1 MLFKHLIVKEIIN
14 LHHNCNLMQGNYTKI
29 TVSNLKLALILLYC
43 RIMIRE
49 HVINSQIQNG
59 CVLSYLTIR
68 SIFLKLDIN
77 YSKNS
82 NNQKFEFF

>member
-1 MLFKHLIVKEIIN
+1 
-14 LHHNCNLMQGNYTKI
+14 MQGNYTKI
-29 TVSNLKLALILLYC
+29 TVSNLKSALILHC
-43 RIMIRE
+43 QIMIWE
-49 HVINSQIQNG
+49 HVNNSQFQNG

-82 NNQKFEFF
+82 NNQKFEFFE

>member
-1 MLFKHLIVKEIIN
+1 
-14 LHHNCNLMQGNYTKI
+14 MQGNYTKI
-29 TVSNLKLALILLYC
+29 TVSNLKSALILLYC

-49 HVINSQIQNG
+49 HVNNSQIQNG

-82 NNQKFEFF
+82 NNQKFDFLDN